1 MEHLDLNINNYNL
14 KDILDLFKLPSNFD
28 ESQLKMAKLT
38 ALKTHPDKS
47 GLNPE
52 IFRFF
57 LKAYNVLVKIYKF
70 RRRSE
75 SDLENV
81 SYDKSDTYI
90 DKNEKLLDK
99 IKNKPVEQ
107 FNDWFNE
114 IFEKVNAG
122 EEMRGHG
129 DWLSS
134 DQGLVQEQAKNLS
147 DFGRV
152 FNKTKENLKQ
162 VVIYDSVQDSMTNS
176 FGSMLNGN
184 EEQIFS
190 SNIFSNSKLKFED
203 VKVAHT
209 ETVVP
214 VSESDFHKIPKF
226 NSVDEYQRHRSSN
239 MPNMLS
245 KEESRNILNKRNVE
259 NENLATNRAYEL
271 LKQEERNSEKN
282 KNWWKYVALLE
293 NN

>member
-70 RRRSE
+70 RRRTE

-81 SYDKSDTYI
+81 SYDKNDTYI

-184 EEQIFS
+184 EEQVYS

-271 LKQEERNSEKN
+271 LKQEEINSEKN

>member
-81 SYDKSDTYI
+81 SYDKNDTYI

-184 EEQIFS
+184 EEQVYS

-271 LKQEERNSEKN
+271 LKQEEINSEKN

>member
-1 MEHLDLNINNYNL
+1 M
-14 KDILDLFKLPSNFD
+14 
-28 ESQLKMAKLT
+28 
-38 ALKTHPDKS
+38 
-47 GLNPE
+47 
-52 IFRFF
+52 
-57 LKAYNVLVKIYKF
+57 
-70 RRRSE
+70 
-75 SDLENV
+75 
-81 SYDKSDTYI
+81 
-90 DKNEKLLDK
+90 
-99 IKNKPVEQ
+99 
-107 FNDWFNE
+107 
-114 IFEKVNAG
+114 
-122 EEMRGHG
+122 
-129 DWLSS
+129 
-134 DQGLVQEQAKNLS
+134 
-147 DFGRV
+147 
-152 FNKTKENLKQ
+152 
-162 VVIYDSVQDSMTNS
+162 VIYDSVQDSMTNS

-184 EEQIFS
+184 EEQVYS

-271 LKQEERNSEKN
+271 LKQEEINSEKN

>member
-134 DQGLVQEQAKNLS
+134 DKGLVQEQAKNLS